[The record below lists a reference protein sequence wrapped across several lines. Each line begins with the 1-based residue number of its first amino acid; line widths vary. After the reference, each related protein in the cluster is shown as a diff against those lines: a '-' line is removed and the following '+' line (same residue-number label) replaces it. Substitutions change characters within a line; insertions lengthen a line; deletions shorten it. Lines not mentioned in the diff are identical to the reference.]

1 MTNRVCVSILPKNVL
16 EALNLIEKAE
26 SAHADLIEVRLDS
39 LETSRK
45 LSDLVSHTKIPLIA
59 TNKLLNEK
67 GNFSGNETQRQQTLI
82 NAAESGFE
90 YVDVDYSSPKLKA
103 QIKELSALGAKT
115 ISSFHKFD
123 GPLSISEMN
132 IILEKQINSGCNVCK
147 IVTSAKQIE
156 DNLSVLNF
164 VSANSSRAKLVCFCM
179 GERGKIS
186 RLLSPMF
193 GAFFTFASLEQGSET
208 APGQMSIQEMKT
220 AYTLLGQK
228 L

>member
-1 MTNRVCVSILPKNVL
+1 VTNRICVSILPKTNL
-16 EALNLIEKAE
+16 EALNFIEKAE
-26 SAHADLIEVRLDS
+26 NAHADLIEVRLDS

-59 TNKLLNEK
+59 TNKLLSEK
-67 GNFSGNETQRQQTLI
+67 GNFFGTETERQKTLF
-82 NAAESGFE
+82 NAAQNGFE
-90 YVDVDYSSPKLKA
+90 YVDLDYSSPKLKA

-115 ISSFHKFD
+115 IASFHKFD
-123 GPLSISEMN
+123 GPLSIPEMN

-147 IVTSAKQIE
+147 IITSAKQIE

-179 GERGKIS
+179 GERGRVS

-220 AYTLLGQK
+220 TYILLGQK
-228 L
+228 